1 MHFLFESIGITYGL
15 YFKACS
21 GADMTNFI
29 KTHSLTVLLVVA
41 AVLTFDWLM
50 QCRKQLNAKW
60 YFLLP
65 AAVLHVLFGVAAVKL
80 FALAEAGFD
89 ASKAGSMSLFG
100 AFALMPAAYFIG
112 AKLTKRSAAV
122 VFDVFTVPLAA
133 TLLLARINCTIAGCC
148 LGKLIPGTEIRWPT
162 RELEIVFYIVFI
174 ISVISRVYK
183 GKGRGRIYPMF
194 MICYGAFRFIIEF
207 FRDNP
212 SFIGPFHLS
221 HLWALIT
228 LALGIVIIAVPKHSS
243 PASEPA
249 SIPAVK
255 KAHRR

>member
-1 MHFLFESIGITYGL
+1 MIDFLKSHALVI
-15 YFKACS
+15 
-21 GADMTNFI
+21 
-29 KTHSLTVLLVVA
+29 LLIIA
-41 AVLTFDWLM
+41 AVFTFDWLM
-50 QCRKQLNAKW
+50 QCRKQLNSKW
-60 YFLLP
+60 YWLL
-65 AAVLHVLFGVAAVKL
+65 AVSALHVLYGVATVKL
-80 FALAEAGFD
+80 FAFAEAGFRSE
-89 ASKAGSMSLFG
+89 AAGSMSLFG
-100 AFALMPAAYFIG
+100 SIFLMPPAYFIG